1 MDSGSAHTTANS
13 DLDSIVILNLSTG
26 LARIA
31 RHSVNV
37 SDDIVYKKEANNNNK
52 STDVFKNDSNNKY
65 IYKNKRG

>member
-1 MDSGSAHTTANS
+1 MDSGSAHTTAIS

-31 RHSVNV
+31 RLSVNV